1 MNGGRNASCRSAMQT
16 DGLIESARQY
26 GMTRIVDGRELWH
39 SSVFLLV
46 ASLASYNADHA
57 DGRHQGQALVTS
69 LLSLAQQYGFVQVQ
83 ALVEHFEQGDYGERT
98 FMLARA
104 AFVDV
109 PPAELGATLAAAGIQ
124 FGR

>member
-1 MNGGRNASCRSAMQT
+1 MQT

-26 GMTRIVDGRELWH
+26 GLTRVVDGRELWH

-46 ASLASYNADHA
+46 ASVAAYDTDHA
-57 DGRHQGQALVTS
+57 DGRHRGQALVKT
-69 LLSLAQQYGFVQVQ
+69 LLSLAQRYGFVQAQV
-83 ALVEHFEQGDYGERT
+83 LLDRFERGDYDERT

-104 AFVDV
+104 AFADV

-124 FGR
+124 LGR